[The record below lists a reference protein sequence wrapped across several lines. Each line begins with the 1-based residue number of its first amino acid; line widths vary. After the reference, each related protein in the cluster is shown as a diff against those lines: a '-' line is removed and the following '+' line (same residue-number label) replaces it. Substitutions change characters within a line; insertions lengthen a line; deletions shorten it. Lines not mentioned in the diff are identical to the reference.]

1 MLSREAAC
9 TTTHAAVYSHI
20 ICRFR
25 CFPAGLFIRSVLGYI
40 GTWRGSVRDFLFIRS
55 LTMAFLFS
63 CDDIDWKLIMD
74 DKPIITSDAR
84 FVEVQNLVAKSGN
97 PFCIATFHVQD
108 VGAIKCFLSP
118 ELSPEVQRLAFGCP
132 VRLGFALRVDS
143 RLTLGLA
150 LVSLDVAA

>member
-1 MLSREAAC
+1 
-9 TTTHAAVYSHI
+9 
-20 ICRFR
+20 
-25 CFPAGLFIRSVLGYI
+25 
-40 GTWRGSVRDFLFIRS
+40 
-55 LTMAFLFS
+55 
-63 CDDIDWKLIMD
+63 MD
-74 DKPIITSDAR
+74 DKPIITSEAR
-84 FVEVQNLVAKSGN
+84 FVEVQNLVAKSGS

-150 LVSLDVAA
+150 LVSLDVMASLDGTA